1 MMGNNLRTRE
11 AILLGENE
19 GRRLDDI
26 IEAGSV
32 FGWHSFEQSL
42 FKAYEQDLITD
53 ETAMLYCNNKL
64 KMAQR
69 IDALSLQKPRMTH
82 TGGSLFASLKMQ
94 EEEKSRSKSRT

>member
-1 MMGNNLRTRE
+1 
-11 AILLGENE
+11 
-19 GRRLDDI
+19 
-26 IEAGSV
+26 
-32 FGWHSFEQSL
+32 
-42 FKAYEQDLITD
+42 
-53 ETAMLYCNNKL
+53 MLYCNNKL